1 MRRGKDGGHGPA
13 LVTASAL
20 VLMLAVP
27 AGTTL
32 AQQAGAADQ
41 PPARIGPEW
50 DWRKH
55 QPNPAEIEARER
67 ADGRQLPADPAE
79 SREVD
84 QLYRELTG
92 QDPAAVPRT
101 PPREVD
107 RR

>member
-1 MRRGKDGGHGPA
+1 MRDRKDGGRGPA
-13 LVTASAL
+13 LLMAATLAL
-20 VLMLAVP
+20 MAP
-27 AGTTL
+27 AGVAL
-32 AQQAGAADQ
+32 AQQAGSSGQA
-41 PPARIGPEW
+41 PARIGPEW

-67 ADGRQLPADPAE
+67 ATGRQLPNNTTD

-92 QDPAAVPRT
+92 QNPTAAPPTQPRAG
-101 PPREVD
+101 D